1 MGASHSCVARTVLAV
16 IAAITVPVGCARYSQ
31 EASGP
36 VTLRMGA
43 AKPSTTMAYLRTS
56 LTRDYL
62 VSSGE
67 DGRPTPR
74 LLESW
79 SASADGRVWH
89 LRLRPDVRFHD
100 GSVLTAA
107 DIVPGIENLRKSVFA
122 VSSIL
127 TARALDELS
136 LEVRLAERSAFF
148 LEDLAAVYAEKVVG
162 PERIGTGPFIVE
174 SQAETEM
181 SLSAFPSYYRGRP
194 AIDRLEVET
203 YADLRNAWSALMR
216 NEIDFLYELSREAR
230 EFVEAESSVEV
241 STFLRPYVILLGFN
255 PSGPKFRSPKVRQAL
270 NAAVDRERLVAEGL
284 KGQGVP
290 ATSHVWLRNWAFQPA
305 VGRAEFAPEVTAR
318 LLDEAGLPEVGA
330 NSNMPARLRFK
341 VMVYEPLQ
349 RVSLALQRQLAQHS
363 IDMQLEVLPT
373 PELIRRITTGD
384 FEAFLFEMS
393 AGRSLKWGYLF
404 WHSKGGLRG
413 QFGINYD
420 SADASLDRIRN
431 AMTDDA
437 VREGVADFQRLLA
450 EDPPAVF
457 LAWGELAR
465 ASSRRFEIPDDV
477 AEPDILSS
485 IWRWKPAGAS
495 TP

>member
-1 MGASHSCVARTVLAV
+1 MRVSASCVVRTVLAV
-16 IAAITVPVGCARYSQ
+16 IAVITAPVGCGRYSQ
-31 EASGP
+31 EASEP

-79 SASADGRVWH
+79 SASTDGRVWH
-89 LRLRPDVRFHD
+89 LRLRPGVRFHD

-107 DIVPGIENLRKSVFA
+107 DMVSAIENLRESVFA
-122 VSSIL
+122 VSPIL
-127 TARALDELS
+127 TARPLDDLS
-136 LEVRLAERSAFF
+136 IEVRLAERSAFF

-162 PERIGTGPFIVE
+162 TERIGTGPFMVE
-174 SQAETEM
+174 AQTETRM
-181 SLSAFPSYYRGRP
+181 ALASFQNYYRGRP
-194 AIDRLEVET
+194 GIDRLEIET

-216 NEIDFLYELSREAR
+216 NEIDLLYELSREAR
-230 EFVEAESSVEV
+230 DFVEAESSVEV
-241 STFLRPYVILLGFN
+241 SAFLRPYVILLGFN

-270 NAAVDRERLVAEGL
+270 NVAVDRERLVAEGL
-284 KGQGVP
+284 QGQGVP

-305 VGRAEFAPEVTAR
+305 VERPDFAPSAADR
-318 LLDEAGLPEVGA
+318 LLKEAGLPEVGA
-330 NSNMPARLRFK
+330 DGSMPARLRFK

-349 RVSLALQRQLAQHS
+349 RVALALQRQLAQRS
-363 IDMQLEVLPT
+363 VDMELEVLPT
-373 PELIRRITTGD
+373 PELIRRMTTGD

-404 WHSKGGLRG
+404 WHSKSGLRG
-413 QFGINYD
+413 QFGIDYD
-420 SADASLDRIRN
+420 SADPSLDRIRS
-431 AMTDDA
+431 ALTDDA
-437 VREGVADFQRLLA
+437 VRAGVADFQRLLA

-465 ASSRRFEIPDDV
+465 ASSRRFVVPDDV
-477 AEPDILSS
+477 TEPDILSS
-485 IWRWKPAGAS
+485 IWRWKPAGAGN
-495 TP
+495 P